1 MTDADAFLANII
13 ADPDA
18 DAPRLV
24 YADWLD
30 DRGDGDRAEF
40 IRVQC
45 GLAKV
50 DENNRDIHPLATRER
65 ELLEKHQQE
74 WLRPLRE
81 IAYPE
86 GRGWLGRW
94 RTKVVFA
101 AVFRRGFPESVV
113 LPCGRFLRHGEELC
127 KAVPIQEVQLD
138 CIDSE
143 AAPDWFDA
151 LTRFPPLARLT
162 TLRLRR
168 VSLNSGD
175 LGRLAHAANLDRLRE
190 LHVEALTIKG
200 DEVTALAESPLL
212 PRLRRLKLDGSGRG
226 DVGVAELVAL
236 VESAAC
242 KELAALGLCGGII
255 ASAEHLLRVVGSP
268 QLERLTDLDLSENLI
283 RGHLAAALPQTRP
296 ALRRLVLRAT
306 ALEDRDATALSRWPR
321 ARNLLALDLRN
332 NAISDTGA
340 LALSDSPFL
349 LAPTRL
355 RLHGNPI
362 SDQVKRALRIRFG
375 DGLQI

>member
-13 ADPDA
+13 ADPDS
-18 DAPRLV
+18 DGPRLV

-50 DENNRDIHPLATRER
+50 DENNRDIHPLASRER

-101 AVFRRGFPESVV
+101 AVFRRGFPEAVV
-113 LPCGRFLRHGEELC
+113 LPCSRFLRHGEDLFR
-127 KAVPIQEVQLD
+127 AAPIQEVQLD
-138 CIDSE
+138 CIDPE
-143 AAPDWFDA
+143 AAPDWFDT
-151 LTRFPPLARLT
+151 LTKFPPLSRLT

-168 VSLNSGD
+168 ATLRSGD
-175 LGRLAHAANLDRLRE
+175 VRRLANASHLDRLRE
-190 LHVEALTIKG
+190 LHVDALGLKG
-200 DEVTALAESPLL
+200 EDVTAITESPLL
-212 PRLRRLKLDGSGRG
+212 PRLRRLKLDGSGRA
-226 DVGVAELVAL
+226 DVGVAELVGL
-236 VESAAC
+236 VGSPAC
-242 KELAALGLCGGII
+242 KDLTALGLCGGVI
-255 ASAEHLLRVVGSP
+255 ASAEHVQRVVAST
-268 QLERLTDLDLSENLI
+268 QLEKLTDLDLSENLL

-306 ALEDRDATALSRWPR
+306 ALDDPDATALSRWPR